1 MDAKSSN
8 LMADFDLKVRIFD
21 ALDRLTVSKSFDK
34 ISVTQIC
41 TEAGVSRATF
51 YRHFSD
57 KFSIP
62 QWYLDFAWAHGV
74 HGGRDHLHG
83 YHARPRGEAEQR
95 IAPHRPRDLL
105 LRARLRLGALALA
118 RLATTQARPV
128 WLIWAFFSSW
138 LIPSPLSLFSSRR
151 ARRPCSRPR
160 VDGSTIGS
168 GKALR
173 TSQRRGTVSFARQR
187 AQTVSRS
194 ALFRQTD
201 CFRRRTYYFEQK
213 RAEGDVVAL
222 RSSAPT
228 RHPHMREAG
237 V

>member
-74 HGGRDHLHG
+74 HEIGCTLSWREGYYITEADVAKHRDLFRRVARSNDYNAIDNYAPRERRKNLAETLTVYHGKVITERMKFQIDATIELECHLMPKWHYG
-83 YHARPRGEAEQR
+83 DYDVSLEEICTWMADAV
-95 IAPHRPRDLL
+95 PRDLFKIL
-105 LRARLRLGALALA
+105 N
-118 RLATTQARPV
+118 TPVRP
-128 WLIWAFFSSW
+128 AY
-138 LIPSPLSLFSSRR
+138 R
-151 ARRPCSRPR
+151 
-160 VDGSTIGS
+160 
-168 GKALR
+168 
-173 TSQRRGTVSFARQR
+173 
-187 AQTVSRS
+187 
-194 ALFRQTD
+194 
-201 CFRRRTYYFEQK
+201 
-213 RAEGDVVAL
+213 
-222 RSSAPT
+222 
-228 RHPHMREAG
+228 
-237 V
+237 

>member
-74 HGGRDHLHG
+74 HEIGRTLSWREGYYITEADVAKHRDFFRRVARSNDYNAIDNYAPRERRKNLAETLTVYHGKVITERMKFQIDATIELECHLMPKWHYG
-83 YHARPRGEAEQR
+83 DYDVSLEEICTWMADAV
-95 IAPHRPRDLL
+95 PRDLFKIL
-105 LRARLRLGALALA
+105 NTPV
-118 RLATTQARPV
+118 RLAYR
-128 WLIWAFFSSW
+128 
-138 LIPSPLSLFSSRR
+138 
-151 ARRPCSRPR
+151 
-160 VDGSTIGS
+160 
-168 GKALR
+168 
-173 TSQRRGTVSFARQR
+173 
-187 AQTVSRS
+187 
-194 ALFRQTD
+194 
-201 CFRRRTYYFEQK
+201 
-213 RAEGDVVAL
+213 
-222 RSSAPT
+222 
-228 RHPHMREAG
+228 
-237 V
+237 

>member
-74 HGGRDHLHG
+74 HEIGRTLSWREGYYITEADVAKHRDFFRRVARSNDYNAIDNYAPRERRKNLAETLTVYHGKVITERMKFQIDATIELECHLMPKWHYG
-83 YHARPRGEAEQR
+83 DYDVSLEEICTWMADAV
-95 IAPHRPRDLL
+95 PRDLFKIL
-105 LRARLRLGALALA
+105 N
-118 RLATTQARPV
+118 TPVRP
-128 WLIWAFFSSW
+128 AY
-138 LIPSPLSLFSSRR
+138 R
-151 ARRPCSRPR
+151 
-160 VDGSTIGS
+160 
-168 GKALR
+168 
-173 TSQRRGTVSFARQR
+173 
-187 AQTVSRS
+187 
-194 ALFRQTD
+194 
-201 CFRRRTYYFEQK
+201 
-213 RAEGDVVAL
+213 
-222 RSSAPT
+222 
-228 RHPHMREAG
+228 
-237 V
+237 

>member
-74 HGGRDHLHG
+74 HEIGRTLSWREGYYITEADVAKHRDFFRRVARSNDYNAIDNYAPRERRKNLAETLTVYHGKVITERMKFQIDATIELECHLMPKWHYG
-83 YHARPRGEAEQR
+83 DYDISLEEICTWMADAV
-95 IAPHRPRDLL
+95 PRDPFKILN
-105 LRARLRLGALALA
+105 
-118 RLATTQARPV
+118 TPVRP
-128 WLIWAFFSSW
+128 AY
-138 LIPSPLSLFSSRR
+138 R
-151 ARRPCSRPR
+151 
-160 VDGSTIGS
+160 
-168 GKALR
+168 
-173 TSQRRGTVSFARQR
+173 
-187 AQTVSRS
+187 
-194 ALFRQTD
+194 
-201 CFRRRTYYFEQK
+201 
-213 RAEGDVVAL
+213 
-222 RSSAPT
+222 
-228 RHPHMREAG
+228 
-237 V
+237 

>member
-74 HGGRDHLHG
+74 HEIGRTLSWREGYYITEADVAKHRDFFRRVARSNDYNAIDNYAPRERRKNLAETLTVYHGKVITERMKFQIDDTIEPECHLMPKWHYG
-83 YHARPRGEAEQR
+83 DYDVSLEEICTWMADAV
-95 IAPHRPRDLL
+95 PRDLFKIL
-105 LRARLRLGALALA
+105 N
-118 RLATTQARPV
+118 TPVRP
-128 WLIWAFFSSW
+128 AY
-138 LIPSPLSLFSSRR
+138 R
-151 ARRPCSRPR
+151 
-160 VDGSTIGS
+160 
-168 GKALR
+168 
-173 TSQRRGTVSFARQR
+173 
-187 AQTVSRS
+187 
-194 ALFRQTD
+194 
-201 CFRRRTYYFEQK
+201 
-213 RAEGDVVAL
+213 
-222 RSSAPT
+222 
-228 RHPHMREAG
+228 
-237 V
+237 

>member
-74 HGGRDHLHG
+74 HEIGRTLSWREGYYITEADVAKHSDFFRRVARSNDYNAIDNYAPRERRKNLAETLTVYHGKVITERMKFQIDATIELECHLMPKWHYG
-83 YHARPRGEAEQR
+83 DYDVSLEEICTWMADAV
-95 IAPHRPRDLL
+95 PRDLFKIL
-105 LRARLRLGALALA
+105 N
-118 RLATTQARPV
+118 TPVRP
-128 WLIWAFFSSW
+128 AY
-138 LIPSPLSLFSSRR
+138 R
-151 ARRPCSRPR
+151 
-160 VDGSTIGS
+160 
-168 GKALR
+168 
-173 TSQRRGTVSFARQR
+173 
-187 AQTVSRS
+187 
-194 ALFRQTD
+194 
-201 CFRRRTYYFEQK
+201 
-213 RAEGDVVAL
+213 
-222 RSSAPT
+222 
-228 RHPHMREAG
+228 
-237 V
+237 

>member
-74 HGGRDHLHG
+74 HEIGRTLSWREGYYITEADVAKHHDFFRRVARSNDYNAIDNYAPRERRKNLAETLTVYHGKVITERMEFQIDATIELECHLMPKWHYG
-83 YHARPRGEAEQR
+83 DYDVSLEEICTWMADAV
-95 IAPHRPRDLL
+95 PRDLFKIL
-105 LRARLRLGALALA
+105 N
-118 RLATTQARPV
+118 TPVRP
-128 WLIWAFFSSW
+128 AY
-138 LIPSPLSLFSSRR
+138 R
-151 ARRPCSRPR
+151 
-160 VDGSTIGS
+160 
-168 GKALR
+168 
-173 TSQRRGTVSFARQR
+173 
-187 AQTVSRS
+187 
-194 ALFRQTD
+194 
-201 CFRRRTYYFEQK
+201 
-213 RAEGDVVAL
+213 
-222 RSSAPT
+222 
-228 RHPHMREAG
+228 
-237 V
+237 

>member
-74 HGGRDHLHG
+74 HEIGRTLSWREG
-83 YHARPRGEAEQR
+83 YYITEADV
-95 IAPHRPRDLL
+95 AKHRD
-105 LRARLRLGALALA
+105 
-118 RLATTQARPV
+118 
-128 WLIWAFFSSW
+128 F
-138 LIPSPLSLFSSRR
+138 
-151 ARRPCSRPR
+151 
-160 VDGSTIGS
+160 
-168 GKALR
+168 
-173 TSQRRGTVSFARQR
+173 
-187 AQTVSRS
+187 
-194 ALFRQTD
+194 
-201 CFRRRTYYFEQK
+201 FRRVARSNDYNAIDNYAPRERRK
-213 RAEGDVVAL
+213 NLAETLTVYHGKVITERMEFQIDATIEL
-222 RSSAPT
+222 ECHLMPK
-228 RHPHMREAG
+228 
-237 V
+237 